1 MGGRPRSLI
10 WRVGSLGL
18 SRRALEGV
26 SERASQEDVEERDKE
41 GESCWHSS
49 SLAKFSRSLGMPTK
63 GFKVEILFLLKRMK
77 ERKLHKGKL
86 NGRKRKK
93 FESSKFERELRKLE
107 LTGNYLG
114 GGEEGG
120 WGV

>member
-1 MGGRPRSLI
+1 M
-10 WRVGSLGL
+10 
-18 SRRALEGV
+18 
-26 SERASQEDVEERDKE
+26 EERDKE

-107 LTGNYLG
+107 WIVNYLG
-114 GGEEGG
+114 GGEEERGG
-120 WGV
+120 RGSRGSLSEAPTAFLECKRGQ

>member
-1 MGGRPRSLI
+1 M
-10 WRVGSLGL
+10 
-18 SRRALEGV
+18 
-26 SERASQEDVEERDKE
+26 EERDKE

-107 LTGNYLG
+107 WIVNYLG
-114 GGEEGG
+114 VGEEERGG
-120 WGV
+120 RGSRSRSK